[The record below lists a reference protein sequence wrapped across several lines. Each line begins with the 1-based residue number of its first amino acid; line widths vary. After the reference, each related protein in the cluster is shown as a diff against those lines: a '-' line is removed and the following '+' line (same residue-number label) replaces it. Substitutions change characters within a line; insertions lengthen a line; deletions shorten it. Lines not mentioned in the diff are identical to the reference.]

1 MFWMRSN
8 IELDLDTIFEGS
20 LIAGKIIDMESN

>member
-8 IELDLDTIFEGS
+8 IELDLEAVFEGS
-20 LIAGKIIDMESN
+20 LITGEIVDMESN